1 MKKLIYLFL
10 TVLIVACSSDDGG
23 DNQDNND
30 GDNNNTLNC
39 DVNPVQWISYGDQDW
54 TIENACNITYRDGTP
69 IPEVTDVNEWNN
81 LTTGAWCY
89 YDNDPTNSRL
99 YNWFAVVGIHDAD
112 PNTPNKEFAP
122 EGWHVPSN
130 GQWTILEEFLIGN
143 GYNYDGSS
151 YNCSPCSLDQNKIA
165 KSMASTTGWNGS
177 ATTGDPGND
186 QSSNNSSGFN
196 AFPVGYR
203 VSYKDGSFDA
213 EGSSAKFWSSTENGI
228 GNAWTRYLTMTSVRL
243 YRYDESGTDGVG
255 NVQNGFSVRFV
266 RD

>member
-1 MKKLIYLFL
+1 MKKLLYLFL
-10 TVLIVACSSDDGG
+10 TVLIVACSGDDGNN
-23 DNQDNND
+23 NQDDND

-143 GYNYDGSS
+143 GYNYDGLAIP
-151 YNCSPCSLDQNKIA
+151 CSPCSLDQNKIA

-196 AFPVGYR
+196 AYPVGFR
-203 VSYKDGSFDA
+203 GTSYEDGAFVY
-213 EGSSAKFWSSTENGI
+213 EGTNAVFWSSTENGI
-228 GNAWTRYLTMTSVRL
+228 GTRTLSMTSKRPFRSL
-243 YRYDESGTDGVG
+243 GG